1 MNAKFDDILRLSNRL
16 ARVPEKLEVVYA
28 NSRLLDDLFYGQ
40 FDGITNLSQAIEE
53 TDEVAIQAEAGVG
66 VSGLIQLILNVMA
79 SVKAEGTITDQTRNV
94 IERNLTLQKEIRLC
108 EASLADQGLI
118 IENPQSLDYIDG
130 KYVKLVNALST
141 YTGNNEGSL
150 AEKMGADNSRIII
163 DHWQEDQDLT
173 PGQPQ
178 VVLASAQPFP
188 IAAIVKVQN
197 DVFGSTY
204 IRWPPAPPAR
214 REVLAK
220 LLMLDRGV
228 AFLKTYWVVDI
239 GRYS

>member
-79 SVKAEGTITDQTRNV
+79 SVKAEGTITDQTKNV

-118 IENPQSLDYIDG
+118 IE
-130 KYVKLVNALST
+130 
-141 YTGNNEGSL
+141 
-150 AEKMGADNSRIII
+150 
-163 DHWQEDQDLT
+163 
-173 PGQPQ
+173 
-178 VVLASAQPFP
+178 
-188 IAAIVKVQN
+188 
-197 DVFGSTY
+197 
-204 IRWPPAPPAR
+204 
-214 REVLAK
+214 
-220 LLMLDRGV
+220 
-228 AFLKTYWVVDI
+228 
-239 GRYS
+239 